1 MKLKWQW
8 QKRCLHTLWQF
19 EELVSGKW
27 EADELG
33 KW

>member
-1 MKLKWQW
+1 MAMAETML
-8 QKRCLHTLWQF
+8 TLWQF

-27 EADELG
+27 EADEFG